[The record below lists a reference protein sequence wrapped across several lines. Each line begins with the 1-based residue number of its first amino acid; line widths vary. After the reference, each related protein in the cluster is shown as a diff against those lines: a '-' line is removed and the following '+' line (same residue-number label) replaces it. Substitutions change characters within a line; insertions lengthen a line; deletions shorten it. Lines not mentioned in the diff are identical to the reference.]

1 MINGGLQS
9 GVEKKEKTNNEIEL
23 DLAEEGN
30 NVIWGR
36 KCVLM
41 DLISIAKNQEVA
53 PHCPVVKL

>member
-9 GVEKKEKTNNEIEL
+9 GVEKKEKTSNEIEL

-36 KCVLM
+36 KFLLM
-41 DLISIAKNQEVA
+41 DLI
-53 PHCPVVKL
+53 